1 MRLVRSSRRVKKGKE
16 KGKEKVKEKGEG
28 DGGRGRGRILRKD
41 QGLRMWLGSGENQK
55 NLENSGNKMRV
66 NLVSSI
72 AFP

>member
-16 KGKEKVKEKGEG
+16 KGEGEGGRRREKGTGTDLEKASRIT
-28 DGGRGRGRILRKD
+28 DMARFGGNR
-41 QGLRMWLGSGENQK
+41 K